1 MKKEFTKFIFKKIK
15 KKFAVIYL
23 KKNSCKKTR
32 FFCEDLKKLIP
43 NGKVILSSSIK
54 ESFFSN
60 EKKTP
65 PIIILLFNGKKEK
78 NLYFF
83 LRNLEGGSIF
93 QFVINNLYSLKHSIF
108 IGNAMKWSKPILT
121 FDKNF
126 LKIPHLRLL
135 RPVLS
140 RLVKL
145 KVNHPNSEPY
155 FDHMISFFYF
165 NSKIWFRNYQINFFD
180 KKKNLQKNPIQIIE
194 IGPRFSLFLRK
205 LWGKNLNEIIYDSK
219 ILKYLNNP
227 L

>member
-1 MKKEFTKFIFKKIK
+1 MKTELSAFIFKKIK
-15 KKFAVIYL
+15 KKLAVIYL

-32 FFCEDLKKLIP
+32 FFCEDLKKLLP
-43 NGKVILSSSIK
+43 NGRVILSSSIK
-54 ESFFSN
+54 DSFFSN
-60 EKKTP
+60 GERKRS
-65 PIIILLFNGKKEK
+65 ILILLCNGKKNK

-83 LRNLEGGSIF
+83 LRNSEGGPIF
-93 QFVINNLYSLKHSIF
+93 QFIINNLYSLKRSIF

-126 LKIPHLRLL
+126 LNIPHLRLL
-135 RPVLS
+135 RSVLS
-140 RLVKL
+140 KLVKS
-145 KVNHPNSEPY
+145 KVNHHNSEPY
-155 FDHMISFFYF
+155 FDHMISFFYY

-180 KKKNLQKNPIQIIE
+180 KKKNLKKNPIQFIE

-219 ILKYLNNP
+219 IIKNLNNS

>member
-1 MKKEFTKFIFKKIK
+1 MKREFTGFIFKKVK
-15 KKFAVIYL
+15 KNFAVIYL

-60 EKKTP
+60 EKKKS
-65 PIIILLFNGKKEK
+65 ILILLCNGKKKK

-83 LRNLEGGSIF
+83 LRNVKGGSIF
-93 QFVINNLYSLKHSIF
+93 QFIINNLYSLKRSIF

-135 RPVLS
+135 KPVLS
-140 RLVKL
+140 RLVKS
-145 KVNHPNSEPY
+145 KVNDRNSEPY

-180 KKKNLQKNPIQIIE
+180 KKKNLQKNPIQFIE

-219 ILKYLNNP
+219 IIKNLNNP